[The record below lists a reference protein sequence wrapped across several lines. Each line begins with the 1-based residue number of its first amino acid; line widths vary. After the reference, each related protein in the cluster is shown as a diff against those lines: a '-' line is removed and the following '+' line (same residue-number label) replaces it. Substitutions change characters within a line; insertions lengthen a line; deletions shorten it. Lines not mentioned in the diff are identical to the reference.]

1 MKTPQGDPGFTLI
14 EVLVAVTVLA
24 LAMLAIIRAG
34 SQYTGNQAYLQD
46 RTLATWVARNQL
58 TIFQLEKDWPATGT
72 RSDEVEMAGRRWRWE
87 AKISPTP
94 DTEVRRVDIRVWHA
108 RDSDEAAPVARLAG
122 FIGKKG

>member
-1 MKTPQGDPGFTLI
+1 MRARPRGFTLI

-46 RTLATWVARNQL
+46 RTLATWVARNVL
-58 TIFQLEKDWPATGT
+58 TSLRLEKVWPATGT
-72 RSDEVEMAGRRWRWE
+72 RSDEAEMAGRRWRWE

-94 DTEVRRVDIRVWHA
+94 DEEVRRIDVRVWHEQ
-108 RDSDEAAPVARLAG
+108 DGDEAAPVARLTG
-122 FIGKKG
+122 FVGKTE